1 VATTPLDPSEIALWH
16 AFKRAADVVRGRIA
30 VEITRETG
38 LSDADFG
45 ILTRLADAGGSL
57 RQNELAASMGW
68 HRSRLSHQLTRM
80 VDRQLVRRLDVA
92 NGVQVEITED
102 GCSVVALARP
112 VHAAAVRAFLTDR
125 VPAAQRADV
134 TDVLRALAEEAVT

>member
-16 AFKRAADVVRGRIA
+16 AFKQAADVVRSRIA

-102 GCSVVALARP
+102 GRSVVALARP

-134 TDVLRALAEEAVT
+134 TEVLRALAEEAAT

>member
-16 AFKRAADVVRGRIA
+16 AFKQAADVVRSRIA

-102 GCSVVALARP
+102 GRSVVALARP

-134 TDVLRALAEEAVT
+134 TEVLRALAEEAT